1 MTDFLTRAQVL
12 LGAVATWLV
21 ALSVGLTAAA
31 TEIAQAAP
39 EQSETVVAWL
49 LRAAAWLAVAWQV
62 VRQHT
67 PVPPDARGLLPEPD
81 VMAAIPQPEGEDP
94 FWQAGPH

>member
-1 MTDFLTRAQVL
+1 MTNFLTRAQVL

-31 TEIAQAAP
+31 TEIAQVAP

-49 LRAAAWLAVAWQV
+49 LRAAAWLAVAWQI

-67 PVPPDARGLLPEPD
+67 PVPPDARGLLPGD
-81 VMAAIPQPEGEDP
+81 VMAAVPSPEGEDP
-94 FWQAGPH
+94 FWQAKPR